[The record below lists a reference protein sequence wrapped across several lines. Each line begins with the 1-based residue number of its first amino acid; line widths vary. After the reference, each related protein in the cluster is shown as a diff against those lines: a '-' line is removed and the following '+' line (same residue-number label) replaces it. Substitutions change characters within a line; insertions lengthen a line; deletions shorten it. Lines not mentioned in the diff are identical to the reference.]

1 MLLGHKRTALT
12 TDWVVG
18 LFGFIGVDTSF
29 LYALQNP
36 ASATST
42 PTVSSSAVMRCHR
55 NHLSQY
61 IFIFG
66 ILQKSIPAISPSVHG
81 APIIP
86 PSLFVT
92 VIVRMRLLTVLF
104 HVAVV
109 MTSSPQNCHWLE
121 GTEVL
126 VNMFCCTENH
136 DASFNSLI
144 HKTFFTALK
153 MTAD

>member
-1 MLLGHKRTALT
+1 
-12 TDWVVG
+12 
-18 LFGFIGVDTSF
+18 
-29 LYALQNP
+29 
-36 ASATST
+36 
-42 PTVSSSAVMRCHR
+42 MRCHR

-153 MTAD
+153 MTADSFFQLNFGRQFVNRPTRWIFLDCIHVLTQQRLILVECDLKIYNSNI